1 MIGLRRRQ
9 DPDLFMRLVTPHMQ
23 ALHRLAFRFTTQAST
38 AEDLVQELLTRLYA
52 RAERLDKIE
61 NLRPWLARALY
72 NLFIDERRRW
82 IRNPLRNTLE
92 PTDED
97 ISDGTPRRATTPEF
111 HAEMNIL
118 TQTLQELLDKL
129 PDDQRAVVLLRDV
142 EGYELHET
150 ASILGIP
157 LGTAKS
163 RLHRAHLQLQNA
175 LQQRNLRVSN
185 FVSMDEA
192 AGVDTSTSDYGV
204 ASNDV

>member
-1 MIGLRRRQ
+1 MISLRRRQ
-9 DPDLFMRLVTPHMQ
+9 DPELFMRLVTPHLH
-23 ALHRLAFRFTTQAST
+23 ALHRLAFRFTTQTSS

-61 NLRPWLARALY
+61 KLRPWLARALY

-82 IRNPLRNTLE
+82 IRNPLCNALE

-97 ISDGTPRRATTPEF
+97 IGDGTQKHATTPEF
-111 HAEMNIL
+111 HAEMRIL
-118 TQTLQELLDKL
+118 TQTLQELLGKL
-129 PDDQRAVVLLRDV
+129 PEDQRAVVLLRDV

-150 ASILGIP
+150 ADILGIP

-192 AGVDTSTSDYGV
+192 ASLDTATSDYGV

>member
-1 MIGLRRRQ
+1 MISLRRRQ
-9 DPDLFMRLVTPHMQ
+9 DPDLFMRLVTPHLQ
-23 ALHRLAFRFTTQAST
+23 ALHRLAFRFTTQASS

-61 NLRPWLARALY
+61 KLRPWLARALY

-82 IRNPLRNTLE
+82 TRNPLCNTLE
-92 PTDED
+92 PIDED
-97 ISDGTPRRATTPEF
+97 IGDGTQRSATTPEF
-111 HAEMNIL
+111 HAEMKIL
-118 TQTLQELLDKL
+118 TQTLQELLGKL

-175 LQQRNLRVSN
+175 LQQRNLCVSN
-185 FVSMDEA
+185 FVSTDEA
-192 AGVDTSTSDYGV
+192 ASVDTATSSYG
-204 ASNDV
+204 ATSNDV